1 MRVRGELID
10 ENPVHEEEVQAFEPS
25 QLPLI
30 ELIKWYLEI
39 TVEHWS
45 LSLIITIFT
54 IEALFGD
61 DVRLIF

>member
-10 ENPVHEEEVQAFEPS
+10 ENPVHEAEVQAFEPS

-39 TVEHWS
+39 TVEHWT